1 MINISDSQTAD
12 DVPFGLL
19 VLMALWSCRDGPG
32 VFRGRCTEIIF
43 SLHAVHSAMQPFLKG

>member
-1 MINISDSQTAD
+1 MINIFDSQTAD